1 MYIIAYIFRFVNPF
15 FKNFAPSLSP
25 AVRQSK
31 SQGAAAPASDGS
43 GPLRLPMGSGL
54 SLSPCRPAGIKAKTD
69 RSGGVRRSVDIK
81 AKADRSG
88 IMRRSVDLAA
98 ADHPAVGGV
107 QHAVLSGGHRPL
119 GNGKAYAH
127 PAVGQKDGLGLLVGL
142 AVAGLGQ
149 AGKAL

>member
-69 RSGGVRRSVDIK
+69 RSGGVRRSVD
-81 AKADRSG
+81 
-88 IMRRSVDLAA
+88 LAA

-119 GNGKAYAH
+119 GDGKAYAH
-127 PAVGQKDGLGLLVGL
+127 PAVGQKDGIGLLVGL
-142 AVAGLGQ
+142 AIAGLGQ

>member
-25 AVRQSK
+25 AAQPSK

-54 SLSPCRPAGIKAKTD
+54 SLSPCRPAGIKAKAD
-69 RSGGVRRSVDIK
+69 RSGGV
-81 AKADRSG
+81 
-88 IMRRSVDLAA
+88 RRSVDLAA